1 MTSDHPLPGYQR
13 ALEAYG
19 KVADDDLYPRQ
30 NFYVGNGFKNSLS
43 DESRFKMGVIYYGNL
58 KNYDMALKT
67 FTEFLNDYPDSCR
80 KAAAH
85 SFIAALHE
93 KQNNSETAADHLE
106 QIIDIIVDS
115 DVQSRFFVQDALY
128 DGSRS
133 QEAGLNSLNIIKQ
146 LRNRVS
152 QLRARVAKDN
162 GTGQ

>member
-1 MTSDHPLPGYQR
+1 
-13 ALEAYG
+13 
-19 KVADDDLYPRQ
+19 VADDNLYPRQ

-43 DESRFKMGVIYYGNL
+43 DESQFKMGMIYYKNL

-93 KQNNSETAADHLE
+93 KQNNNETAAEHLE

-128 DGSRS
+128 NGGRN
-133 QEAGLNSLNIIKQ
+133 QETGLNSLNIIKQ
-146 LRNRVS
+146 LRWRVS
-152 QLRARVAKDN
+152 QLRARVAKSN
-162 GTGQ
+162 GTGNSMEQ